1 MSYYI
6 VRERSDRRYGVAA
19 EHAAAAAFVSARLGN
34 LADEARRFF
43 PHERAITHKEPKAVG
58 VVAPVPKGARSEPK
72 PKGGVAPVPTG
83 VRSEPK
89 VAAVRS
95 LTESARSGAS
105 VKTVELGRLF
115 DI

>member
-1 MSYYI
+1 S
-6 VRERSDRRYGVAA
+6 
-19 EHAAAAAFVSARLGN
+19 

-43 PHERAITHKEPKAVG
+43 PHERAITHKEPKTKG

-72 PKGGVAPVPTG
+72 PKGVVAPVPKG
-83 VRSEPK
+83 ARSAPQ
-89 VAAVRS
+89 VRS

-105 VKTVELGRLF
+105 VKTVELGQLF